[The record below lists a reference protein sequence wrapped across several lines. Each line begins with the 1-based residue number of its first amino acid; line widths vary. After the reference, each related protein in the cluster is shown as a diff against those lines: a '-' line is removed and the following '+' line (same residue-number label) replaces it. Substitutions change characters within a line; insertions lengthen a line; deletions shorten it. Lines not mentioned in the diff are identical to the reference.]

1 MTYTSRPAIYDIR
14 SLVIPQWLSPF
25 WVRSIYRKWSNSDLS
40 KTLPTYFKCL
50 KKQKVGVICIICRF
64 HRKDKWFNY
73 MHSKFHIT
81 GRYVTVLSLLLGYL
95 PVQNWWFLASEG
107 SVIKA
112 IVEDFMQT
120 YQLKFHIKY

>member
-1 MTYTSRPAIYDIR
+1 
-14 SLVIPQWLSPF
+14 
-25 WVRSIYRKWSNSDLS
+25 
-40 KTLPTYFKCL
+40 
-50 KKQKVGVICIICRF
+50 
-64 HRKDKWFNY
+64 

-120 YQLKFHIKY
+120 YQVKFHIKYLSKFLCIWGMWIVYFSIHGMHVVESLFYSMAQVLGSC